1 MFVARCLFEITAD
14 GIRRADATNCHDSG
28 SSSSVCVDGWFIL
41 GAMITLHHRCAAPPS
56 QSPISL
62 TQAR

>member
-1 MFVARCLFEITAD
+1 MVVQGVYLEFQAG
-14 GIRRADATNCHDSG
+14 GIRRADGTTAMAVAPPR
-28 SSSSVCVDGWFIL
+28 VCVDGWFIL
-41 GAMITLHHRCAAPPS
+41 GAMIALMHHRCAAPPS

>member
-1 MFVARCLFEITAD
+1 MVFAELMVQTVM
-14 GIRRADATNCHDSG
+14 TV
-28 SSSSVCVDGWFIL
+28 SVCVDGWFIL
-41 GAMITLHHRCAAPPS
+41 GAMIALMHHRCAAPPS